1 MLVAATVTSG
11 CHTADVAAD
20 SGSGSN
26 TSLTNGML
34 GNRPRCAPPFL
45 ASSGLTLYTF
55 LSCSRPRLMLF
66 EQYYSTSQHRFGVWL
81 HNLCGDLCHSPLFR

>member
-26 TSLTNGML
+26 TALTNGML
-34 GNRPRCAPPFL
+34 GNRPSYAAPSL
-45 ASSGLTLYTF
+45 ASSVLTFCTL
-55 LSCSRPRLMLF
+55 LSCSRPRLMLS

-81 HNLCGDLCHSPLFR
+81 HNLCGDLCHSTLFR